1 MKSLRAF
8 GLVVVGVG
16 SVIAAMAAQQPV
28 LLYAAFG
35 HAFVFAVMA
44 IALGP
49 TSRYAAGTALTGSSP
64 SRRRSK
70 RSAFITLFHAATKS
84 VTNFACASAEP

>member
-1 MKSLRAF
+1 MKSLGAF
-8 GLVVVGVG
+8 GLVIVGVG
-16 SVIAAMAAQQPV
+16 FVIAAMAAQQSALP
-28 LLYAAFG
+28 YAAFG
-35 HAFVFAVMA
+35 HALVFAVMA

-49 TSRYAAGTALTGSSP
+49 TSRYAAAIALTGLSP

-84 VTNFACASAEP
+84 VTNFACASTEP